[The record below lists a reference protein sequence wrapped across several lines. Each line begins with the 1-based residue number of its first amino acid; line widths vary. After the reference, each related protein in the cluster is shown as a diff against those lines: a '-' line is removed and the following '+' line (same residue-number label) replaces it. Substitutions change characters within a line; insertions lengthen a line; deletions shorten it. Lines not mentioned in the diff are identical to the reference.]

1 MKTEVMFFV
10 RDVEASS
17 RWYQSVLGLKGGHGG
32 PHYEMIT
39 DDQKN
44 LLFQLHHL
52 DGDEHGDMA
61 MSANERRGAGVLV
74 YLPVT
79 DVRAAFA
86 HAKAQDANV
95 LSEPEFIDLAGH
107 TEFLLHDPD
116 GYAIVP
122 YQRGKH

>member
-1 MKTEVMFFV
+1 MKTEIMFFV

-17 RWYQSVLGLKGGHGG
+17 RWYQTVLGLKSGHGG
-32 PHYEMIT
+32 PHYEMIV
-39 DDQKN
+39 DEQKN

-52 DGDEHGDMA
+52 DGDEHGDFA
-61 MSANERRGAGVLV
+61 MTEDARRGAGVLV
-74 YLPVT
+74 YLPVA

-86 HAKAQDANV
+86 YAKAAGANIR
-95 LSEPEFIDLAGH
+95 SEPDFIELAGH

-116 GYAIVP
+116 GYAIAP